1 MRESTLRELTLRLK
15 NAAPTLQLEENADM
29 ARYTTLHLGGPAD
42 LMANTDDPAQIPLMI
57 ETARHWTCL
66 LRSSAMAAICLCAAA
81 VSADW

>member
-42 LMANTDDPAQIPLMI
+42 LMANPDDPAQIPLLI
-57 ETARHWTCL
+57 EIANWTCL

>member
-42 LMANTDDPAQIPLMI
+42 APRLGDVVKA
-57 ETARHWTCL
+57 
-66 LRSSAMAAICLCAAA
+66 S
-81 VSADW
+81 

>member
-42 LMANTDDPAQIPLMI
+42 LMANPDDPAQIPLLI
-57 ETARHWTCL
+57 ETAKEL
-66 LRSSAMAAICLCAAA
+66 DAPSAMAAICSCAAA